1 MIIAVL
7 SIGMACIANMS
18 MNRYREKLTKRAI
31 ENRQAFMNE
40 PVDEPNDLELIKESA
55 DVGIGTSLNPDI
67 AFEPVL
73 DILFYSSTDNVES
86 LLKLSLNR
94 DTQCIEATY
103 DPNRLDEAGRVF
115 MDYLV
120 GEYFNMNFIDE
131 PDGLMLVTTSMI
143 RKLCKS
149 GRVCDALKEHLW
161 GELDLRLKP
170 SEGVCISQVEEQY
183 QECRLCGKTRTLEWI
198 ED

>member
-1 MIIAVL
+1 MKTKGIMIIAVL

-31 ENRQAFMNE
+31 ENRKAFPE
-40 PVDEPNDLELIKESA
+40 
-55 DVGIGTSLNPDI
+55 
-67 AFEPVL
+67 
-73 DILFYSSTDNVES
+73 SSTLFIKDDNVENI
-86 LLKLSLNR
+86 LILMFNA
-94 DTQCIEATY
+94 DTNCLEAVY
-103 DPNRLDEAGRVF
+103 DPNRLDEAARTF
-115 MDYLV
+115 MDYFL